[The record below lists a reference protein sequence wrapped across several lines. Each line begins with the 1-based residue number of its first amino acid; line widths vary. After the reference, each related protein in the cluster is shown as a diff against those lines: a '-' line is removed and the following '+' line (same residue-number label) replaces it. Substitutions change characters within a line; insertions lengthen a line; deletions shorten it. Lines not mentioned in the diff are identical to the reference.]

1 MTIEWVTPH
10 WIWAMIPLLLI
21 GWWYLRRGQRPSS
34 FRNVASLQLWD
45 RLKVVAPPS
54 NYWFT
59 LLPVVMLALLSG
71 GPRLLDSPKQTEIG
85 WNRSIAGDLRLDL
98 HIPDGL
104 QEIQIQSPNKPA
116 VSLDFETYQDKT
128 SIWLPETPPDTF
140 LRIRSEEGERTIAL
154 PPSSKKTRVLYQG
167 ESPSMNSLL
176 NALEL
181 EGWIERAN
189 VGNPGADPIVIG
201 PYPNPTKS
209 EAPSTLP
216 HIAFCEDGQE
226 IFLPLIDPPLPGEP
240 LFEGIDPGSW
250 TVTTAFAVPE
260 GRPLLKSSA
269 GLPLISRTASGFAWG
284 FQPDSGD
291 LAGRSD
297 WPILMI
303 RMLIELSNTEISDV
317 SHSQWGFRHFTL
329 VCTVLLTLILWALN
343 GIALWPFLL
352 LVLCAVF
359 LGNRTTD
366 VAWSDLSKR
375 PAQQRQSVS
384 FPMGTRIVF
393 QESDPVPPPEW
404 LHSLAEKG
412 LGWTVERSTSGS
424 LQPWRLTN
432 RIVPP
437 GTSID
442 VFGDIPEG
450 DWKLTSPSGAEE
462 ALVWPIQKSEPGI
475 WSVIGPD
482 GKKNSFLIRS
492 PIPVTLALSEGSSVE
507 SLFQDPRFKTS
518 LLNSRGTL
526 PDPPAGGVL
535 AWQGQTLPESI
546 LTKLPSW
553 IESGGVLFAVSGDH
567 DCEDERTLEVL
578 EEVLSAPLPPMEDQD
593 LDMGVIL
600 LDLSGSLIG
609 ESATTLLES
618 TLAILDTSHTAL
630 RWGVAG
636 FRTEVEWL
644 LEPGTLVGSGTAGL
658 LEGEIRSGGGTR
670 LGDALQQITPDL
682 RQHGGSKRLLVLTDG
697 RTVPANWTEIG
708 KNLTAAGI
716 QLEILLIG
724 ESVDR
729 NAAEELTRSSG
740 GSLDWAETTA
750 EALDKMSA
758 WIPEDLPGWKKTTP
772 PLIQNEASPLVS
784 GLPAPLSLPRQI
796 LDPGESDSNQHTA
809 TEVWTD
815 RADNMILS
823 SNSSGLG
830 QALLWWSSLDAS
842 RLGESASPLIQRLRD
857 VLATAAG
864 QKAKRE
870 IASGLFQSPNGRTR
884 LALERN
890 FGEAATLDPVGLSS
904 TNSQL
909 AELALVSD
917 PGMNYFK
924 TEEFTYR
931 ETLHWTTG
939 SLSGIALEFKWGEIE
954 NSPWLGISSD
964 RKPSPGGQPWPP
976 LLITAALVWISSRG
990 RQR

>member
-10 WIWAMIPLLLI
+10 WIWALIPLLLI
-21 GWWYLRRGQRPSS
+21 GWWSLRRGQRPSS
-34 FRNVASLQLWD
+34 SRNVASLQLWD
-45 RLKVVAPPS
+45 RLKVVPPPS
-54 NYWFT
+54 NRWLT

-71 GPRLLDSPKQTEIG
+71 GPRLLDSPKQKEIG
-85 WNRSIAGDLRLDL
+85 WNRSITGDLRLDL

-104 QEIQIQSPNKPA
+104 EEIQIQSPNKPA
-116 VSLDFETYQDKT
+116 VSLDFETIQNKT

-140 LRIRSEEGERTIAL
+140 LTIRCEESERTIAL
-154 PPSSKKTRVLYQG
+154 PASSKKTRVLYQG

-176 NALEL
+176 DALEM
-181 EGWIERAN
+181 EGWIERAKAAD
-189 VGNPGADPIVIG
+189 PDADPIVIG
-201 PYPNPTKS
+201 PYPTNPEVS
-209 EAPSTLP
+209 STLP

-260 GRPLLKSSA
+260 GRTLLKSSD
-269 GLPLISRTASGFAWG
+269 GLSLISRTPRGFAWG

-303 RMLIELSNTEISDV
+303 RMLIELSNAEISEV
-317 SHSQWGFRHFTL
+317 SHSQWGFLHFTL

-343 GIALWPFLL
+343 GITLWPFLL
-352 LVLCAVF
+352 LILCAIF
-359 LGNRTTD
+359 LGNTTAD

-375 PAQQRQSVS
+375 SAQQRQSGT

-404 LHSLAEKG
+404 LQSLAEKG
-412 LGWTVERSTSGS
+412 LGWTVGRSASVTR
-424 LQPWRLTN
+424 QPWMLTN
-432 RIVPP
+432 RVVPP
-437 GTSID
+437 GSSID

-450 DWKLTSPSGAEE
+450 DWILTSPSGAEE
-462 ALVWPIQKSEPGI
+462 TLVWPIQKSEPGI

-482 GKKNSFLIRS
+482 GKKDSFLIRS
-492 PIPVTLALSEGSSVE
+492 PIPVTLALSEYSSLE

-518 LLNSRGTL
+518 LLNSSGSL
-526 PDPPAGGVL
+526 PDPRAGSVL
-535 AWQGQTLPESI
+535 AWHGQTLPEPI
-546 LTKLPSW
+546 LTELPSW

-567 DCEDERTLEVL
+567 DCDDDRTLAVL

-618 TLAILDTSHTAL
+618 TLAILDTSHTGL

-636 FRTEVEWL
+636 FRTGVEWL

-670 LGDALQQITPDL
+670 LGNALQQITPDL
-682 RQHGGSKRLLVLTDG
+682 IQHEGSKRLLVLTDG

-708 KNLTAAGI
+708 KNLAAAGI

-740 GSLDWAETTA
+740 GSLNWAATTTGA
-750 EALDKMSA
+750 IDKISA

-772 PLIQNEASPLVS
+772 PLIQNEGSPLVS
-784 GLPAPLSLPRQI
+784 GLSAPLSLPRQI
-796 LDPGESDSNQHTA
+796 LDPGESESNQHTA

-815 RADNMILS
+815 RGDNMILS
-823 SNSSGLG
+823 SHSSGLG
-830 QALLWWSSLDAS
+830 QALLWWSSFESS
-842 RLGESASPLIQRLRD
+842 RLGESTSPLIQRLRD

-864 QKAKRE
+864 RKAQRE
-870 IASGLFQSPNGRTR
+870 IASGLFQSPNGMTS
-884 LALERN
+884 LALERK
-890 FGEAATLDPVGLSS
+890 FGEAATLGPVDLSS
-904 TNSQL
+904 TNSQWD
-909 AELALVSD
+909 ELALVSD
-917 PGMNYFK
+917 PGKKYFK
-924 TEEFTYR
+924 TEEFTQR
-931 ETLHWTTG
+931 ETVHWTTG
-939 SLSGIALEFKWGEIE
+939 SLSGIATEIKWREIE
-954 NSPWLGISSD
+954 SHPWLGISST

-976 LLITAALVWISSRG
+976 LLIVAALVWISSRG